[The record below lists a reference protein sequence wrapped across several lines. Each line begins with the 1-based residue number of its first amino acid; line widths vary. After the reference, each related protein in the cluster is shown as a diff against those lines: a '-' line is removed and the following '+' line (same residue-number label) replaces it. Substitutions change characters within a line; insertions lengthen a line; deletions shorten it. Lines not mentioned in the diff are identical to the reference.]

1 TPAAAP
7 DQPVTA
13 PDTADRTAAPTPP
26 PPAPAT
32 PPPPP
37 AATPPPPPPRPAVA
51 VAVAAAPLGV
61 QPPAV
66 VETVPA
72 GSGLSPMITFTVT
85 ATGPS
90 PVTVGTVTTTA
101 PAFHI
106 VRDGCSRA
114 RLAPGGGCSVTVQLS
129 ATTPGHQT
137 GSLLVP
143 VEGMRPASAR
153 LEGTVR

>member
-1 TPAAAP
+1 
-7 DQPVTA
+7 
-13 PDTADRTAAPTPP
+13 
-26 PPAPAT
+26 
-32 PPPPP
+32 
-37 AATPPPPPPRPAVA
+37 VA
-51 VAVAAAPLGV
+51 VAVAPAAAPLGL

-72 GSGLSPMITFTVT
+72 GSGLSPLITFTVT

-90 PVTVGTVTTTA
+90 AVTVGTVTTTA

-114 RLAPGGGCSVTVQLS
+114 RLAPGGSCTVTIQLS

>member
-1 TPAAAP
+1 
-7 DQPVTA
+7 
-13 PDTADRTAAPTPP
+13 
-26 PPAPAT
+26 
-32 PPPPP
+32 
-37 AATPPPPPPRPAVA
+37 VA
-51 VAVAAAPLGV
+51 VAAAAAPLGV

-72 GSGLSPMITFTVT
+72 GSALSPLLTFTVT

-90 PVTVGTVTTTA
+90 AVTVGTVTTTA
-101 PAFHI
+101 PAFRI
-106 VRDGCSRA
+106 VRDGCSGT

-129 ATTPGHQT
+129 AGTPGHHT

-143 VEGMRPASAR
+143 VAGMRPASAR